1 MTERIAVIDLGS
13 NSARLIVMHIY
24 RNGAYNL
31 VYHQKE
37 AVRLSEG
44 MGTNLV
50 LQPEAMTRAIGSLKT
65 FAQMCEL
72 IKVDR
77 VLAVATAAVRS
88 ATNRNEF
95 LDRVYRE
102 TGIPLRA
109 IGGEDEARLGFIG
122 VINAIDIQDGV
133 LFDLGGASTEV
144 TLIRGRRAR
153 ESLSL
158 PFGALNLTERFV
170 TGDKFSEP
178 QQAAMRQFIQK
189 YLDQLPWLK
198 NVSLPLIGVGGTAR
212 NIAKMDQK
220 RKNYPFPK
228 VHNYRLGP
236 IAFNDLWRT
245 LVKSSLPQ
253 RRKFPGLSS
262 ERADIIMA
270 GSTIVKCLMEHVN
283 GSSLI
288 ISGCGVREGMFWEYY
303 LTAKEPNAGPDCII
317 PDILDHSTQNMLRFY
332 KGHPEHANQVAL
344 LADTLFE
351 GWHALH
357 RQGPRD
363 RKLLRVAALLH
374 DIGITINYYD
384 HARHSAY
391 LVENAR
397 LFGLTHR
404 EQMLAAVVA
413 GWHHSLAAKYVRN
426 RLYSEFLDEM
436 DWQTVRRLSLL
447 LAIAESLETTQ
458 LSIVKDLR
466 ATVSAGQARLTLL
479 SDAPA
484 LLEREAVGRH
494 KKWFRKELGVDLII
508 E

>member
-1 MTERIAVIDLGS
+1 MTERIALIDLGS

-24 RNGAYNL
+24 HNGAYNL

-37 AVRLSEG
+37 SVRLSEG
-44 MGTNLV
+44 MGSALV
-50 LQPEAMTRAIGSLKT
+50 LQPEAMNRAISALKT

-88 ATNRNEF
+88 ATNRTQF
-95 LDRVYRE
+95 LDRVYEE

-109 IGGEDEARLGFIG
+109 VDGEEEARLGFIG
-122 VINAIDIQDGV
+122 VINTIDIQDGV

-144 TLIRGRRAR
+144 TLIRSRQAK

-170 TGDKFSEP
+170 SGNKIAET
-178 QQAAMRQFIQK
+178 QQAAMRHFIQEH
-189 YLDQLPWLK
+189 LDRLPWLK
-198 NVSLPLIGVGGTAR
+198 GVSLPMIGVGGTAR

-236 IAFNDLWRT
+236 IAFDDLWRT
-245 LVKSSLPQ
+245 LVRTSLPQ

-270 GSTIVKCLMEHVN
+270 GSTIVKCLMDYVN

-303 LTAKEPNAGPDCII
+303 LTAKDPEAGPGCII
-317 PDILDHSTQNMLRFY
+317 PDILNHSTLNMLNFY
-332 KGHPEHANQVAL
+332 KGQAEHASHVAF
-344 LADTLFE
+344 LADTMFE
-351 GWHALH
+351 GWHPLH
-357 RQGPRD
+357 RLGPRD

-404 EQMLAAVVA
+404 EQMIAAVIA
-413 GWHHSLAAKYVRN
+413 GWHHSMAAKYVRN
-426 RLYSEFLDEM
+426 RLYSEFLDEL
-436 DWQTVRRLSLL
+436 DWQMVRRLSLL
-447 LAIAESLETTQ
+447 LSIAESLETTQ
-458 LSIVKDLR
+458 MSVVKDVK
-466 ATVSAGQARLTLL
+466 ASITAGQAHLKLL
-479 SDAPA
+479 ADAPTT
-484 LLEREAVGRH
+484 LERSAVERH
-494 KKWFRKELGVDLII
+494 KKWFRKELDTDLII